1 MKLCAMGAEECR
13 GGGGVPI
20 ILFYRVCFSGIS
32 CILAHIGL
40 CCLFC
45 LAIDS
50 VFLQLPVFFQF
61 LGVLPVAN
69 RGVPPGSCALSWG
82 VPRFFCCIRIVHLY
96 FSSCHNP
103 TQSANDHPTYPA
115 PNKRPTSNPDA
126 RRSYRIDF
134 RQFRARFVIPTNA
147 AYLAVVRPTLGSLGK
162 WVDSV

>member
-1 MKLCAMGAEECR
+1 MGAEECHE
-13 GGGGVPI
+13 GGAVLV
-20 ILFYRVCFSGIS
+20 ILSCLVCSSGIS
-32 CILAHIGL
+32 RSLVHTISCR
-40 CCLFC
+40 LFG

-50 VFLQLPVFFQF
+50 VFLLHPVFFQF
-61 LGVLPVAN
+61 LGVQPVVN

-134 RQFRARFVIPTNA
+134 RQFRTRFVIPTNA
-147 AYLAVVRPTLGSLGK
+147 VYLAVVWPTLGSLGK